1 MCIVQIT
8 TKSTYSVRCTAINYN
23 HKEVDTRV
31 YIMSH
36 KIKLQSE
43 LNVSATSL
51 YIVVTEKNIAQLPT
65 YIN

>member
-8 TKSTYSVRCTAINYN
+8 TKSTYCVRCTAMNYN

-36 KIKLQSE
+36 KIILQSE

-51 YIVVTEKNIAQLPT
+51 
-65 YIN
+65 